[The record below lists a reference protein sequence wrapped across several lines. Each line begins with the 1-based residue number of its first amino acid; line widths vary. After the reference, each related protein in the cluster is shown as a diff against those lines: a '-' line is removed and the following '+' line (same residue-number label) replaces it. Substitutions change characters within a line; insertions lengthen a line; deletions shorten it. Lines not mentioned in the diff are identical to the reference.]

1 MRCAN
6 MATSMRWLSSAVRHR
21 PYRGTLGNIGFT
33 KKIYFEARG
42 FNHLNLNMGEDDL
55 FVMKIA
61 SAANTTTTIGGS
73 STVSQVAWGGLGWW
87 HKRRMRLS
95 YPYKFYPKRVKWG
108 TGVELWSRA
117 LFFAVAIAVVLLL
130 PAAAA
135 IVAGSAVVLR
145 LLVVWLVAKR
155 TARRLS
161 ERGLLIAWPLYDLLA
176 PLAEA
181 LLAIERAF
189 VPKYKWR

>member
-1 MRCAN
+1 
-6 MATSMRWLSSAVRHR
+6 
-21 PYRGTLGNIGFT
+21 
-33 KKIYFEARG
+33 
-42 FNHLNLNMGEDDL
+42 
-55 FVMKIA
+55 
-61 SAANTTTTIGGS
+61 
-73 STVSQVAWGGLGWW
+73 
-87 HKRRMRLS
+87 
-95 YPYKFYPKRVKWG
+95 VKWG

-117 LFFAVAIAVVLLL
+117 LFFAVAIAVALLL

-135 IVAGSAVVLR
+135 IVAGSAVALR

-161 ERGLLIAWPLYDLLA
+161 ERGLLIAWPLYDFFA